1 MRDLKVCQAEVFRR
15 SENRIKARKKRRN
28 RILMT
33 CIPMVLGVTVI
44 TAALWPKDG
53 GSPAFVGMQES
64 ATCAQAE
71 ETLAGVDVNFGARV
85 EVTGEDISLYYAQTA
100 DVLKITD
107 FLNSLTLEQPENAPE
122 DIMDVPLEPE
132 APGDNR
138 APSAGGGESTDES
151 GNKHSLS
158 PGIFD
163 NYSTIQAD
171 GLTIAVT
178 AEDGTQTQYS
188 LNGNILTDL
197 TNNQA
202 YPLTPQQVQELKILL
217 GVSGS

>member
-1 MRDLKVCQAEVFRR
+1 MRDLKECQAEVFRR

-53 GSPAFVGMQES
+53 GSPTFVGVQES
-64 ATCAQAE
+64 ATFAQAV
-71 ETLAGVDVNFGARV
+71 ETIAVMDVNFGARV
-85 EVTGEDISLYYAQTA
+85 EVTGEDISLYYAQTE

-107 FLNSLTLEQPENAPE
+107 FLNRLTLEQPENAPE
-122 DIMDVPLEPE
+122 DPMDVPLEPE
-132 APGDNR
+132 APEDNQ
-138 APSAGGGESTDES
+138 APSAGGGESKDES

-163 NYSTIQAD
+163 DYSATLAE

-188 LNGNILTDL
+188 LDENILTDL
-197 TNNQA
+197 TNSKA
-202 YPLTPQQVQELKILL
+202 YPLTPQQVQIRLQ
-217 GVSGS
+217 